1 LTDGQ
6 LRSLAFGSLDG
17 GLWGAAWSA
26 RDIIGV
32 LAKPAPGSALAIAGA
47 ALEGNGADHEWRF
60 TGEGVELSI
69 APQGAAVR
77 IGETDGFE
85 QLCRVSGSATVGG
98 EQQDVSC
105 LGRRAERSG
114 VELSELDS
122 VRDVAAWFEPD
133 DGIGLIALR
142 PRRSRGHERDSIS
155 AAVLDGAGAATVA
168 DPRLSTTYDERG
180 IPMRAGL
187 ELWMDGDEAAQYPR
201 RAAGESVG
209 AGADLELAG
218 IAVRAELLRWHSRGR
233 EGAGVYLLARG
244 R

>member
-1 LTDGQ
+1 MTDGH
-6 LRSLAFGSLDG
+6 LRSVAFGSLDG

-26 RDIIGV
+26 RGLIAV
-32 LAKPAPGSALAIAGA
+32 LGAPVPGFARAIAGA
-47 ALEGNGADHEWRF
+47 ALDGSDTDEWRF
-60 TGEGVELSI
+60 TGEGVDLSVT
-69 APQGAAVR
+69 PLGEAVR
-77 IGETDGFE
+77 IGDADGFE
-85 QLCRVSGSATVGG
+85 QLCRVSGSATFGG

-114 VELSELDS
+114 VELGELDS

-155 AAVLDGAGAATVA
+155 AAVLDSAGAAPVA
-168 DPRLSTTYDERG
+168 DPRLSTTYDEHG
-180 IPMRAGL
+180 VPMRAGL

-209 AGADLELAG
+209 SGADLELDG
-218 IAVRAELLRWHSRGR
+218 IPVRAELLRWHSRGR
-233 EGAGVYLLARG
+233 KGAGVYLLAHG